1 MSRTRVAG
9 LPSVLGPTRV
19 SANNGRMPISRAT
32 SAGGSRSGRG
42 GSHPA
47 ARDRL

>member
-1 MSRTRVAG
+1 
-9 LPSVLGPTRV
+9 
-19 SANNGRMPISRAT
+19 MPISRAT